1 MDMEPPRQSDLK
13 ALFPHVSQS
22 WLTRVQPADIALEAE
37 ARNPETT
44 TGSEWVRYTIYHL
57 RKNPIA
63 IVGALIVLT
72 AIILAVI
79 GPHIVPFDPERS
91 NAKDALQGPSWTHL
105 FGTDATGMDIF
116 SRTLAAPRVDLTIG
130 LAAALVAFSAGI
142 PLGLVSGY
150 FGGIIAEVI
159 GRIADLVRALPVFV
173 VAMALVAASPGS
185 KMLNIIFV
193 VALINSPVYLRLA
206 RTQVLAVRDRTFVES
221 ARAMGNS
228 NRAILRRHVLPN
240 SLGAVLVQLSVNVG
254 WAILLT
260 AGLSFVGA
268 GIQVPTPEWGSMIS
282 SGAGNIIT
290 GGWWISMFPGL
301 ALGLTVFGF
310 AITGETIAKI
320 LDPTDR

>member
-1 MDMEPPRQSDLK
+1 M
-13 ALFPHVSQS
+13 
-22 WLTRVQPADIALEAE
+22 
-37 ARNPETT
+37 
-44 TGSEWVRYTIYHL
+44 
-57 RKNPIA
+57 
-63 IVGALIVLT
+63 
-72 AIILAVI
+72 
-79 GPHIVPFDPERS
+79 
-91 NAKDALQGPSWTHL
+91 
-105 FGTDATGMDIF
+105 
-116 SRTLAAPRVDLTIG
+116 
-130 LAAALVAFSAGI
+130 
-142 PLGLVSGY
+142 
-150 FGGIIAEVI
+150 AEVI
-159 GRIADLVRALPVFV
+159 GRIADLVQALPVFV

-320 LDPTDR
+320 LDPTNR